1 MLVYYNKQPAALSS
15 DIVQPENTYLRPSD
29 VDGNAVNIGFT
40 AA

>member
-15 DIVQPENTYLRPSD
+15 DIVQPENTYLHPSG
-29 VDGNAVNIGFT
+29 VDRNAANIGFI